1 MFEEVTSSFEGHWS
15 EGMRAM
21 IEDQEDPTIIM
32 EKRQLA
38 TQDFLLRSGAS
49 TSVRTSTKGAGSGL
63 SEPLGINNTVVQVSV
78 DRERYRSKSIVSVG
92 EGQACCRCVII

>member
-1 MFEEVTSSFEGHWS
+1 MSHKPYFAFLFDS
-15 EGMRAM
+15 M
-21 IEDQEDPTIIM
+21 IYEHACCFTE
-32 EKRQLA
+32 
-38 TQDFLLRSGAS
+38 DFLLRSGAS